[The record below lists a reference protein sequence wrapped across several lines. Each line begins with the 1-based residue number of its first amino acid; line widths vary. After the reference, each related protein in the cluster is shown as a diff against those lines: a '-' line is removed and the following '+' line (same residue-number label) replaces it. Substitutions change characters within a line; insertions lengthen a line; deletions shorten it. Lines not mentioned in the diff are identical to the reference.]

1 MKQAI
6 SGVTD
11 PETTEVTVMIVWPT
25 IAATSLGRSLGR
37 LYAIR
42 SGFGRTVTFGRI
54 FVLLSIPVALGLF
67 FFMLLPGIGRRYR
80 LTNRR
85 MLIEHALSGKAISWV
100 ALEDFDGIR
109 IEVLPGQE
117 WHAAGEMIFL
127 KGQVESF
134 RLHGVSRPESFR
146 QTCLKVRQAYVAV
159 KKIREH
165 EAAATA

>member
-6 SGVTD
+6 SGVTA
-11 PETTEVTVMIVWPT
+11 PEAAEVTVMIVWPT
-25 IAATSLGRSLGR
+25 IAATSLGRALGR
-37 LYAIR
+37 LYSIR
-42 SGFGRTVTFGRI
+42 AGFGRVVTFGRI

-67 FFMLLPGIGRRYR
+67 FFLLLPGIGRRYR

-85 MLIEHALSGKAISWV
+85 VIIEHALSGKPDRWV

-146 QTCLKVRQAYVAV
+146 QTCLKVRQAYVSV

-165 EAAATA
+165 EAAVSA